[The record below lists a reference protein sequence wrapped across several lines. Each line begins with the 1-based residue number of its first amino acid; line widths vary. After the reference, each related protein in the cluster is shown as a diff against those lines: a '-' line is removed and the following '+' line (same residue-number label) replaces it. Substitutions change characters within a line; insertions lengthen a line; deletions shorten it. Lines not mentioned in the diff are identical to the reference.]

1 MSSNVNTMSRKPAPS
16 PNWLQ
21 PAAWIAAGLAVA
33 IFVIIYGAYG
43 DSHAPQ
49 SQKDPVPFLAIAA
62 TVGTVILI
70 GIVVR
75 FALRASHDERWALG
89 FAIVSVATLPIF
101 WSGAP
106 ILLGAGAVVTGKS
119 ARPSRMAAA
128 AVIIG
133 CLAAVAAVAVTVVGN
148 TIG

>member
-1 MSSNVNTMSRKPAPS
+1 MSSNVNTLRRKAAPS
-16 PNWLQ
+16 PNWLH
-21 PAAWIAAGLAVA
+21 PALWIGGALAVA
-33 IFVIIYGAYG
+33 LFVIIWGAYG

-62 TVGTVILI
+62 AVGAVILS

-75 FALRASHDERWALG
+75 FALRSSNSARWALG
-89 FAIVSVATLPIF
+89 LAIFSAATLPFF